1 MGAGL
6 AIVAIVGGF
15 LSTLVVGPEGF
26 LSWLATVSIGGSLST
41 VLVAGL
47 GAWRAETA
55 ESAATESPLA
65 QPPVAS
71 SPVAPTGT

>member
-15 LSTLVVGPEGF
+15 LSTLVVGPEGV
-26 LSWLATVSIGGSLST
+26 LSWLATLSIGGSLST
-41 VLVAGL
+41 VLVAAL
-47 GAWRAETA
+47 AAWRVETAETA
-55 ESAATESPLA
+55 AAESPLV

-71 SPVAPTGT
+71 SPVAPGGS